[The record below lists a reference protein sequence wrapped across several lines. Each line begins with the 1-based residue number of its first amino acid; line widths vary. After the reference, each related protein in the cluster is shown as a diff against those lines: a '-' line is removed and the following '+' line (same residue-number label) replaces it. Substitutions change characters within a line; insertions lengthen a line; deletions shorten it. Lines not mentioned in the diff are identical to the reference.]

1 MSSQSFLKGTFVLAI
16 SNLVVKILGS
26 IFRIP
31 LGNLIGS
38 DGIGYYQTAYPL
50 FVAVLA
56 ISTSGMP
63 TAISKM
69 VAERIKLK
77 RYKTAHKI
85 FRISFLM
92 LSSMGVLSFL
102 IFFFGAGLLS
112 DMLKDKNAYHSIRAL
127 SLALLIVPCVNAFR
141 GYFQGRGNMVPTSFS
156 QISEQFVRVFMGLF
170 LAYILL
176 PKGKPISAAGAAFGA
191 SLGGVAALVVILLIY
206 IKNKAMIGKEIK
218 MCDEKVE
225 EDTGKLIR
233 QMLSIAVPI
242 IIGSLVIPLMNTI
255 DAAMVKTRLI
265 SGGFSYEQANSLFGQ
280 YAGMAMTIVNLPQAL
295 TISIATSIVP
305 AVSESFVVKDMKN
318 LRKNV
323 VLGTRMSN
331 IIAMPCF
338 VGVMFLSTPIMKLLY
353 PKEPSSIGEILFA
366 MSFTIVLIA
375 LLQTFTAIL
384 QAVGKP
390 MLPVVNL
397 FIASVFKLI
406 FTYVLTAIPAINVKG
421 AAIGTIAAY
430 VIAMVLDYLCIKK
443 MLKVNFRLKNSV
455 VKPALMSA
463 VMGLMIFISYN
474 LSFMLIKNMKIAC
487 LIAMLFGGA
496 TYLFELFFMGGL
508 SKTELL
514 SIPFGKKI
522 AKKIY
527 KN

>member
-1 MSSQSFLKGTFVLAI
+1 
-16 SNLVVKILGS
+16 
-26 IFRIP
+26 
-31 LGNLIGS
+31 
-38 DGIGYYQTAYPL
+38 
-50 FVAVLA
+50 
-56 ISTSGMP
+56 
-63 TAISKM
+63 
-69 VAERIKLK
+69 
-77 RYKTAHKI
+77 
-85 FRISFLM
+85 
-92 LSSMGVLSFL
+92 
-102 IFFFGAGLLS
+102 
-112 DMLKDKNAYHSIRAL
+112 
-127 SLALLIVPCVNAFR
+127 
-141 GYFQGRGNMVPTSFS
+141 
-156 QISEQFVRVFMGLF
+156 
-170 LAYILL
+170 
-176 PKGKPISAAGAAFGA
+176 
-191 SLGGVAALVVILLIY
+191 
-206 IKNKAMIGKEIK
+206 
-218 MCDEKVE
+218 
-225 EDTGKLIR
+225 
-233 QMLSIAVPI
+233 
-242 IIGSLVIPLMNTI
+242 
-255 DAAMVKTRLI
+255 
-265 SGGFSYEQANSLFGQ
+265 
-280 YAGMAMTIVNLPQAL
+280 
-295 TISIATSIVP
+295 
-305 AVSESFVVKDMKN
+305 
-318 LRKNV
+318 
-323 VLGTRMSN
+323 
-331 IIAMPCF
+331 MPCF

-397 FIASVFKLI
+397 FIASVLKLI

-463 VMGLMIFISYN
+463 VMGLVIFISYN

-514 SIPFGKKI
+514 SIPLGKKI

>member
-1 MSSQSFLKGTFVLAI
+1 
-16 SNLVVKILGS
+16 
-26 IFRIP
+26 
-31 LGNLIGS
+31 
-38 DGIGYYQTAYPL
+38 
-50 FVAVLA
+50 
-56 ISTSGMP
+56 
-63 TAISKM
+63 
-69 VAERIKLK
+69 
-77 RYKTAHKI
+77 
-85 FRISFLM
+85 
-92 LSSMGVLSFL
+92 
-102 IFFFGAGLLS
+102 
-112 DMLKDKNAYHSIRAL
+112 
-127 SLALLIVPCVNAFR
+127 
-141 GYFQGRGNMVPTSFS
+141 
-156 QISEQFVRVFMGLF
+156 
-170 LAYILL
+170 
-176 PKGKPISAAGAAFGA
+176 
-191 SLGGVAALVVILLIY
+191 
-206 IKNKAMIGKEIK
+206 
-218 MCDEKVE
+218 
-225 EDTGKLIR
+225 
-233 QMLSIAVPI
+233 
-242 IIGSLVIPLMNTI
+242 
-255 DAAMVKTRLI
+255 
-265 SGGFSYEQANSLFGQ
+265 
-280 YAGMAMTIVNLPQAL
+280 
-295 TISIATSIVP
+295 
-305 AVSESFVVKDMKN
+305 
-318 LRKNV
+318 
-323 VLGTRMSN
+323 
-331 IIAMPCF
+331 
-338 VGVMFLSTPIMKLLY
+338 
-353 PKEPSSIGEILFA
+353 

-455 VKPALMSA
+455 VKPTLMSA

-522 AKKIY
+522 AKKVY